1 MTRGQHIWMQVRLAL
16 HLLTIDPQGL
26 KGAVFRVRT
35 GPVRDALLSLIRKLA
50 QKTTKIHPNMSDE
63 QLFGGVDV
71 VATLTNGHLTKTVGL
86 LQRSGWFE
94 LTMAERTPPQTSARL
109 CQALDQGLISPFIAF
124 DEGVEGET
132 LPSSLEERLAFYF
145 DLSELHHSETDWE
158 LIQKIKITK
167 IGLACG
173 SDIRNLAMLAHSF
186 GIKSLR
192 APILALNVAKA
203 NAAANA
209 RTSVQADDLEVAV
222 EMVFPSRATQIPQA
236 TDDQDHP
243 QSPSEE
249 NKEEATEENENDRSG
264 NDLELPNQL
273 LIEAVKALLPRDFL
287 ELQKLQKTRAKTARI
302 GFGMQTKSNTRGRP
316 KPPRKGR
323 LDGHNRIDII
333 ATLRAAAPLQTIR
346 QPQRNSENRVLI
358 YPADI
363 QVKRFQTRSER
374 VVIFAVDASGSAAL
388 ARLSEAKGAIELLLG
403 QAYARRDHVALIGF
417 RNAQADLLLPPTRS
431 LVQTKRRLAELP
443 GGGSTPLA
451 MGIKAAAELA
461 QKCAAQGKSPM
472 IVILTDGRA
481 NITLDGNPD
490 RAKAMENAHH
500 MARIIAGSNVRSVVM
515 DVGNRP
521 NHALSHIARDMRAR
535 YFALPRAD
543 GLSISNTI
551 EAELDA

>member
-236 TDDQDHP
+236 TDDQDYP
-243 QSPSEE
+243 QSPPEE
-249 NKEEATEENENDRSG
+249 NKEEAKEETENDRSG

-346 QPQRNSENRVLI
+346 QSQRNSENRVLI

-417 RNAQADLLLPPTRS
+417 RNTQADLLLPPTRS